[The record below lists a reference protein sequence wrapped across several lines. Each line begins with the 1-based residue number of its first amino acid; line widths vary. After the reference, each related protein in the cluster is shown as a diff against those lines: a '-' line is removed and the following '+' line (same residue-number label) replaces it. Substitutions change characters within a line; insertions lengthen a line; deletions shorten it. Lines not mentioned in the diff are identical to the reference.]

1 MSNSASMLSVSYE
14 SVEAAVSRAV
24 MVNGSPQPW
33 RYLCIDEGG
42 LEKDENVACHC
53 KRNLVA

>member
-1 MSNSASMLSVSYE
+1 MLSVSYE